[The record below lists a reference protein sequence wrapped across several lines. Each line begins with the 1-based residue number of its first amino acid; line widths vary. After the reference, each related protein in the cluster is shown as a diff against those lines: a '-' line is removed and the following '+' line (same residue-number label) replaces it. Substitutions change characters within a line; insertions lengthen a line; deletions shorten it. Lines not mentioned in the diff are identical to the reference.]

1 MEHFRIKT
9 ELLIY
14 FHMELNYE
22 NFNEFFKNNRTLLI
36 KAKIRMEN
44 KIPLNFSKVL
54 LKLNLQKIHFFSKW

>member
-54 LKLNLQKIHFFSKW
+54 LKLNLQKIHFLF